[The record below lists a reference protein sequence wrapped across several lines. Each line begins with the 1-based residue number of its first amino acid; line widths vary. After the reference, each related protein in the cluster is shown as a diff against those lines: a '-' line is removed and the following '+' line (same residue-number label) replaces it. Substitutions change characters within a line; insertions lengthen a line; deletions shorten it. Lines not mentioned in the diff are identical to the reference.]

1 MEGSHELVLP
11 NEDLSFRMFL
21 FEGKDGNYV
30 REKHW
35 HRSIEM
41 FVVLEGKLDFYIN
54 EEDIHLDKK
63 TFVIVNS
70 NELHS
75 ISASLPNKTIVLQM
89 PLQTFERYYTDEQF
103 ICFTHRE
110 RVQDEQLVEL
120 VEKMYATYQE
130 KEIGYELQVQ
140 SYFYRLLYLMVTKYR
155 KMNVSGEIVREH
167 RNRNRLSSI
176 TGYIKEN
183 FKEDLSLEGVAQS
196 FGYSPTYLSR
206 MFRKYAKINYKEYVQ
221 GIRLEYA
228 YRELTGSDALVEE
241 IAEHNGFAD
250 GRAFAKAFQMNMTE
264 DDLKELMTSMTMSAT
279 ASYDNNL
286 QKLGY
291 VDFANPSQISIYPM
305 DFESKEKVVKILDSY
320 NSRMEKEGKEEQIIT
335 YTDIVGTLMSSVTN
349 IVDIISYVLI
359 AFVAISLVV
368 SSIMIGVITYI
379 SVLERKKEIG
389 ILRAIGASKR
399 NVSQV
404 FNAETVII
412 GLCAGLIGI
421 GLSLLLLIPGN
432 MIIHAV
438 ADNNKINA
446 FLPVLPAI
454 VLILLSIGLTLLGG
468 IIPSRKAAKSDPVTA
483 LRTE

>member
-1 MEGSHELVLP
+1 MILAPKTMLTPQSVRIKTDMWDAYMITQCLSYGGYHAVYIPTGERKGERMEGSHELVLP

-206 MFRKYAKINYKEYVQ
+206 MFRKYTKINYKEYVQ

-250 GRAFAKAFQMNMTE
+250 GRAFAKAFQKKYGVRPSEFRRRQKSE
-264 DDLKELMTSMTMSAT
+264 DQKMS
-279 ASYDNNL
+279 
-286 QKLGY
+286 
-291 VDFANPSQISIYPM
+291 
-305 DFESKEKVVKILDSY
+305 
-320 NSRMEKEGKEEQIIT
+320 
-335 YTDIVGTLMSSVTN
+335 
-349 IVDIISYVLI
+349 
-359 AFVAISLVV
+359 
-368 SSIMIGVITYI
+368 
-379 SVLERKKEIG
+379 
-389 ILRAIGASKR
+389 
-399 NVSQV
+399 
-404 FNAETVII
+404 
-412 GLCAGLIGI
+412 
-421 GLSLLLLIPGN
+421 
-432 MIIHAV
+432 
-438 ADNNKINA
+438 
-446 FLPVLPAI
+446 
-454 VLILLSIGLTLLGG
+454 
-468 IIPSRKAAKSDPVTA
+468 
-483 LRTE
+483 

>member
-1 MEGSHELVLP
+1 MILAPKTMLTPQSVRIKTDMRDAYMITQCLSYGGYHAVYIPTGERKGERMEGSHELVLP

-155 KMNVSGEIVREH
+155 KMNVSEEIVREH

-183 FKEDLSLEGVAQS
+183 F
-196 FGYSPTYLSR
+196 
-206 MFRKYAKINYKEYVQ
+206 N
-221 GIRLEYA
+221 
-228 YRELTGSDALVEE
+228 
-241 IAEHNGFAD
+241 
-250 GRAFAKAFQMNMTE
+250 
-264 DDLKELMTSMTMSAT
+264 
-279 ASYDNNL
+279 
-286 QKLGY
+286 
-291 VDFANPSQISIYPM
+291 
-305 DFESKEKVVKILDSY
+305 
-320 NSRMEKEGKEEQIIT
+320 
-335 YTDIVGTLMSSVTN
+335 
-349 IVDIISYVLI
+349 
-359 AFVAISLVV
+359 
-368 SSIMIGVITYI
+368 
-379 SVLERKKEIG
+379 
-389 ILRAIGASKR
+389 
-399 NVSQV
+399 
-404 FNAETVII
+404 
-412 GLCAGLIGI
+412 
-421 GLSLLLLIPGN
+421 
-432 MIIHAV
+432 
-438 ADNNKINA
+438 
-446 FLPVLPAI
+446 
-454 VLILLSIGLTLLGG
+454 
-468 IIPSRKAAKSDPVTA
+468 
-483 LRTE
+483 

>member
-120 VEKMYATYQE
+120 
-130 KEIGYELQVQ
+130 
-140 SYFYRLLYLMVTKYR
+140 MVTKYR
-155 KMNVSGEIVREH
+155 KMNVSEEIVREH

-250 GRAFAKAFQMNMTE
+250 GRAFAKAFQKKYGVRPSEFRRKQKSE
-264 DDLKELMTSMTMSAT
+264 DQKMS
-279 ASYDNNL
+279 
-286 QKLGY
+286 
-291 VDFANPSQISIYPM
+291 
-305 DFESKEKVVKILDSY
+305 
-320 NSRMEKEGKEEQIIT
+320 
-335 YTDIVGTLMSSVTN
+335 
-349 IVDIISYVLI
+349 
-359 AFVAISLVV
+359 
-368 SSIMIGVITYI
+368 
-379 SVLERKKEIG
+379 
-389 ILRAIGASKR
+389 
-399 NVSQV
+399 
-404 FNAETVII
+404 
-412 GLCAGLIGI
+412 
-421 GLSLLLLIPGN
+421 
-432 MIIHAV
+432 
-438 ADNNKINA
+438 
-446 FLPVLPAI
+446 
-454 VLILLSIGLTLLGG
+454 
-468 IIPSRKAAKSDPVTA
+468 
-483 LRTE
+483 

>member
-1 MEGSHELVLP
+1 MKRILKIGMNIHTTNYTLCAMEPIIGEADSVFETIKVTSDYKNILLFIENMKMKLGLNDEYDIQCGYEAGCLGYSLYNQLTAAGVKCVILAPKTMLTPQSVRIKTDMRDAYMITQCLSYGGYHAVYIPTGERKGERMEGSHELVLP

-103 ICFTHRE
+103 ICFIHRE

-155 KMNVSGEIVREH
+155 KMNVSEEIVREH

-250 GRAFAKAFQMNMTE
+250 GRAFAKAFQKKYGVRPSEFRRRQKSE
-264 DDLKELMTSMTMSAT
+264 DQKMS
-279 ASYDNNL
+279 
-286 QKLGY
+286 
-291 VDFANPSQISIYPM
+291 
-305 DFESKEKVVKILDSY
+305 
-320 NSRMEKEGKEEQIIT
+320 
-335 YTDIVGTLMSSVTN
+335 
-349 IVDIISYVLI
+349 
-359 AFVAISLVV
+359 
-368 SSIMIGVITYI
+368 
-379 SVLERKKEIG
+379 
-389 ILRAIGASKR
+389 
-399 NVSQV
+399 
-404 FNAETVII
+404 
-412 GLCAGLIGI
+412 
-421 GLSLLLLIPGN
+421 
-432 MIIHAV
+432 
-438 ADNNKINA
+438 
-446 FLPVLPAI
+446 
-454 VLILLSIGLTLLGG
+454 
-468 IIPSRKAAKSDPVTA
+468 
-483 LRTE
+483 